1 MIQNQIDMSNK
12 KLTIGLVFGGESSEH
27 EVSIKSAK
35 TIYDALSHE
44 YNYESFIVHPI
55 YINKNGFWEDCAY
68 SKSILLED
76 NQSIINTTRTNES
89 KNNLI
94 NLPQESEKID
104 IWFPALHGPNGEDG
118 VIQGLFK
125 LTGKP
130 FVGSGI
136 LGSSLGMDKIA
147 MKSVFKS
154 FNLPQARYIYLNKK
168 DISNT
173 IFMQSIFNQ
182 IDTSI
187 YYPCFVK
194 PANLGSSIG
203 ITKAY
208 SKNELINAINIA
220 GNYDDRILI
229 EKNIEGREFE
239 CGILGKSI
247 MRSSVVG
254 EVKFKTDWYT
264 YASKYNENLS
274 ASIVPAELNV
284 DISNKIQKLAIDAC
298 KAINAFGL
306 ARVDFLYEDST
317 QQIYINEVNT
327 LPGFT
332 KTSMYPMMWEASG
345 LTLEK
350 LVASLIE
357 ISRE

>member
-1 MIQNQIDMSNK
+1 MINK

-27 EVSIKSAK
+27 NVSINSAR
-35 TIYDALSHE
+35 TIYNALTHS
-44 YNYESFIVHPI
+44 YNNETFIVNPI
-55 YINKNGFWEDCAY
+55 YIDKYGFWGDCEY
-68 SKSILLED
+68 SKSILLKKNRSSSTLGSNKD
-76 NQSIINTTRTNES
+76 SINRLTNLAKES
-89 KNNLI
+89 DKV
-94 NLPQESEKID
+94 D

-147 MKSVFKS
+147 MKSIFKS
-154 FNLPQARYIYLNKK
+154 FNLPQVPYVYLNKE
-168 DISNT
+168 NGLNNL
-173 IFMQSIFNQ
+173 FMESIFNK
-182 IDTSI
+182 IDKDI
-187 YYPCFVK
+187 NYPCFVK

-208 SKNELINAINIA
+208 SKKELVNAIKVA
-220 GNYDDRILI
+220 ENYDERIII
-229 EKNIEGREFE
+229 EKNIEGRELE
-239 CGILGKSI
+239 CGVLGKSV

-254 EVKFKTDWYT
+254 EVKFQGDWYT
-264 YASKYNENLS
+264 YASKYNESLS
-274 ASIVPAELNV
+274 STIIPADLNKN
-284 DISNKIQKLAIDAC
+284 ISKKIQTLAIDAC

-306 ARVDFLYEDST
+306 ARVDFFYHENS

-332 KTSMYPMMWEASG
+332 KTSMYPMLWEASG
-345 LTLEK
+345 LKPEK

-357 ISRE
+357 IATE